1 MQLKI
6 EERQAGEVTL
16 LELEGRLTLGDET
29 TAYRERVKQ
38 LLDARRN
45 KIIVRLQKI
54 SRLDS
59 AGVGILLAS
68 VKSARSAGGDLRL
81 LELSQ
86 QVRDVLTLIGVATK
100 PDVVRIFLSEQEA
113 LDSFPP
119 TMAPSGVP
127 PV

>member
-6 EERQAGEVTL
+6 AERQVGEVTL

-29 TAYRERVKQ
+29 NAYRQHVKQ
-38 LLDARRN
+38 LLDVRRS
-45 KIIVRLQKI
+45 KIIVRLLKVN
-54 SRLDS
+54 RLDS
-59 AGVGILLAS
+59 AGVGVLLAS

-86 QVRDVLTLIGVATK
+86 QVRDVLTLIGVVTK
-100 PDVVRIFLSEQEA
+100 PDVVRIFLNEQEA
-113 LDSFPP
+113 LESFPP
-119 TMAPSGVP
+119 TLAPSGVP